1 MLCSCTDTTSSRD
14 EVVANGGDKV
24 DKLLSR
30 EFAWYN
36 QEQAKG
42 SILVSFNPQAGWE
55 FGNHYINE
63 VQEEGLNGETYYSY
77 PKYTP
82 EEALLI
88 AATNLMVRPFFK
100 DFRDVQIYGGGGSAF
115 LLANDMVRWYALSH
129 GIPAESYAAGANPV
143 PKWDRARLGESLG
156 QTDSDD
162 VKIRN
167 VDMSTDCNPAG
178 PKKGAVKWIHSYF
191 ISNSL
196 FDTKVLYDA
205 LAREIGTTKP
215 YRPKLEED
223 ENE

>member
-1 MLCSCTDTTSSRD
+1 
-14 EVVANGGDKV
+14 
-24 DKLLSR
+24 
-30 EFAWYN
+30 
-36 QEQAKG
+36 
-42 SILVSFNPQAGWE
+42 
-55 FGNHYINE
+55 
-63 VQEEGLNGETYYSY
+63 
-77 PKYTP
+77 
-82 EEALLI
+82 
-88 AATNLMVRPFFK
+88 MVRPFFK
-100 DFRDVQIYGGGGSAF
+100 DFRDAQIYGDGGSAF

-143 PKWDRARLGESLG
+143 PKWDQARQSESLG

-167 VDMSTDCNPAG
+167 VDMATDCNPAG

-196 FDTKVLYDA
+196 FDTEVLYDA